1 MSVALRRQMMYI
13 RPSISTFLNL
23 CKQKSTI
30 DYSKFPKLD
39 EKEVE
44 EQFIKGSGPGGS
56 KVNKSINCVLLKH
69 KPTGI
74 VVKCHESR
82 LLQENQQIARE
93 RLLNQL
99 DEYYNGEM
107 SIAAQK
113 KRIEKMK
120 ENSQNAKR
128 QKLRELKQNFLNS
141 NLVNKS

>member
-1 MSVALRRQMMYI
+1 MI
-13 RPSISTFLNL
+13 RPSISTFLNF

-56 KVNKSINCVLLKH
+56 KVNKSTNCVLLKH

-82 LLQENQQIARE
+82 LLQENQKIARE

-113 KRIEKMK
+113 KKNRKNERKFSKCKEAKIERTETKFFK
-120 ENSQNAKR
+120 
-128 QKLRELKQNFLNS
+128 
-141 NLVNKS
+141 

>member
-1 MSVALRRQMMYI
+1 MQDNA
-13 RPSISTFLNL
+13 
-23 CKQKSTI
+23 
-30 DYSKFPKLD
+30 
-39 EKEVE
+39 E
-44 EQFIKGSGPGGS
+44 EQTRFFGMHWMKISLCEYFSLIPS
-56 KVNKSINCVLLKH
+56 
-69 KPTGI
+69 I